1 MSGEAAFAVVLA
13 VSLRLVPT
21 PRGVAGLFGFST
33 NFLTLLRGTK
43 RSTDLFPAP
52 PPELTLWRSSS
63 SRPSKITLLFPP
75 AEEPEGSGLT
85 LALMFL

>member
-52 PPELTLWRSSS
+52 PELTLWRSSS